1 MKKQN
6 KLYENSGSKKLL
18 NEIFSDINLVEKSG
32 ITVGWFIDQIEKIGA
47 TSFKVVL
54 DEECEDGDEKAL
66 RYNNYLSMK
75 NLSIN
80 YKSAMVKLNFSSYLP
95 SKVARDAANGFSLKQ
110 FENGF
115 AKNLGSEYRDFIL
128 TFHLSDGSFLL
139 FEPVMPAQFL
149 PYKKNPKCCIVVMKH
164 TRSVL
169 KKQDVP
175 LDKVDS

>member
-1 MKKQN
+1 
-6 KLYENSGSKKLL
+6 
-18 NEIFSDINLVEKSG
+18 
-32 ITVGWFIDQIEKIGA
+32 
-47 TSFKVVL
+47 
-54 DEECEDGDEKAL
+54 
-66 RYNNYLSMK
+66 MK